1 MTTTTV
7 GYGDLVPESSTG
19 RVIGLVLML
28 AGIGIIGI
36 ITANIASMFLE
47 PAPDGEHGETVD
59 NAEPTHERPVVVQ
72 TEARLDEIDL
82 NLNEILQRL
91 DDG

>member
-1 MTTTTV
+1 VM
-7 GYGDLVPESSTG
+7 GLVP
-19 RVIGLVLML
+19 ML

-47 PAPDGEHGETVD
+47 PAPDGAPGETVD
-59 NAEPTHERPVVVQ
+59 SAEPTHERPVVAQ
-72 TEARLDEIDL
+72 TEARLDEIDRK
-82 NLNEILQRL
+82 LNEILQRL